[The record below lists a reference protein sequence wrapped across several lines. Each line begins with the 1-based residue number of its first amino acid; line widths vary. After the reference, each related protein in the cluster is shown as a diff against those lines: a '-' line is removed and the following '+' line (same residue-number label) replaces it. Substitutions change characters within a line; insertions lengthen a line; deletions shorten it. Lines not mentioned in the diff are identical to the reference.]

1 MGHTPGP
8 WKIGCE
14 QNHSVDRWKKNCE
27 WSHIRN
33 GNGGLIAKVESVH
46 PKGKRQSTDF
56 DIEAA
61 NARLI
66 AASPTMLT
74 LCKGALAA
82 LSQNKTF
89 PGDID
94 VAKAF
99 LADAIAAAETL

>member
-1 MGHTPGP
+1 MKHTPGP
-8 WKIGCE
+8 WKWNNIFKDFVGAIMHE
-14 QNHSVDRWKKNCE
+14 
-27 WSHIRN
+27 N
-33 GNGGLIAKVESVH
+33 GTQQIAHALTQHKMYSSDHEISL
-46 PKGKRQSTDF
+46 S
-56 DIEAA
+56 EAKA

-99 LADAIAAAETL
+99 LANAIAAAETL

>member
-1 MGHTPGP
+1 MTKTTLGP
-8 WKIGCE
+8 WKTDENGIVTGGPDFCTSICE
-14 QNHSVDRWKKNCE
+14 TPVILWYTA
-27 WSHIRN
+27 
-33 GNGGLIAKVESVH
+33 GGKAEQQEQIEIA
-46 PKGKRQSTDF
+46 R
-56 DIEAA
+56 A